1 MGRARTSSG
10 LSDASPTWVILPT
23 YDEAETIEPLVDA
36 VRENVPEPRRVFV
49 VDDSSP
55 DGTGEIADRLAAEHE
70 DVAVLHRPAKLG
82 LGPAYVAGFGAALR
96 GGAQLIVQ
104 MDADFSH
111 DPAELGRLI
120 DAARDADLVI
130 GSRYVPGGRVTDWGA
145 GRLAISRGGSRYARA
160 MLGLDVHDMTS
171 GFKCWRREA
180 LEEIGLDSVRS
191 HGYAFQVEMTYRAH
205 AAGFR
210 VVEVPITF
218 HDRRVGD
225 SKMTG
230 SIVLEAAWRIPLLR
244 LRRRG

>member
-1 MGRARTSSG
+1 V
-10 LSDASPTWVILPT
+10 DAAPPTWVVLPT
-23 YDEAETIEPLVDA
+23 YDEAETIEPLVRA
-36 VRENVPEPRRVFV
+36 VRENVPEPRRVLV

-96 GGAQLIVQ
+96 EGARLIVQ

-111 DPAELGRLI
+111 DPRELGRLI
-120 DAARDADLVI
+120 DAASDADLVI
-130 GSRYVPGGRVTDWGA
+130 GSRYVAGGRVTDWGS
-145 GRLAISRGGSRYARA
+145 GRLAISRSGSRYARA

-180 LEEIGLDSVRS
+180 LEEIGLDTVRS
-191 HGYAFQVEMTYRAH
+191 QGYAFQVEMTYRAH

-230 SIVLEAAWRIPLLR
+230 SIVLEAAWRVPLLR